1 MHHHLT
7 CPAPCPRTATGSAN
21 TAVPQSPLLSDV
33 RRESTIAYQRLA
45 NELPPG
51 LHRALRQMLD
61 SLVAAADGRPIGM
74 FSDLIVEVTASRVLV
89 GPSSDDPVI
98 YGIQRRFTVRATQ
111 TCHRC
116 GRTGRARNDLGGR
129 VRCAQCATPGL
140 LLHAID
146 QVMKQDGPLRKDRR
160 STDSMNLPPLLQ
172 PVFRTYVEHHAR
184 IPPDMVDQIDHDIVA
199 GWLKLLRGLAS
210 ELRHGTAVSA

>member
-1 MHHHLT
+1 MHHHLAR
-7 CPAPCPRTATGSAN
+7 PAPCPRTTTGCAH
-21 TAVPQSPLLSDV
+21 TAVPAGQLPSGV
-33 RRESTIAYQRLA
+33 RRESVIAYQRLA

-61 SLVAAADGRPIGM
+61 SLVAAADGRNIEM

-89 GPSSDDPVI
+89 GPSSDDPVV

-116 GRTGRARNDLGGR
+116 GRNGRARKDLGGR

-146 QVMKQDGPLRKDRR
+146 QVMKQAKPLRETRQSFDA
-160 STDSMNLPPLLQ
+160 SELQ
-172 PVFRTYVEHHAR
+172 PMLNQLFRKHVKHLAR
-184 IPPDMVDQIDHDIVA
+184 ITPDIDHDIFA

-210 ELRHGTAVSA
+210 ELRHGTAVPA